1 MSLASIYFE
10 KVIKTAGTKL
20 TIWDRNFQLAFH
32 SILLF
37 LGMVAY
43 EALATGTQPGNGW
56 TWLSVAVAVLGALG
70 GVLVALSVSHFETLE
85 CSEWAH
91 CFSYRHICELDNS
104 SSSSCVSHLD
114 PQNCSY
120 VVRLYTRHLV

>member
-1 MSLASIYFE
+1 MRCLLLFCIAASIYFE

-37 LGMVAY
+37 VGMVAY
-43 EALATGTQPGNGW
+43 ETITTGKEPGGGW

-70 GVLVALSVSHFETLE
+70 GILVALSV
-85 CSEWAH
+85 
-91 CFSYRHICELDNS
+91 I
-104 SSSSCVSHLD
+104 
-114 PQNCSY
+114 
-120 VVRLYTRHLV
+120 